1 MTRYEHTQIGHVIIW
16 SLLAIILIASGGLIG
31 SPSHREPPV
40 VVSIILLV
48 CLVLFY
54 RLRITIEDETLR
66 ASFGPGI
73 IRKRVRLAEIV
84 GCEPI
89 RIRWWYGWGIH
100 LTPYG
105 WLYNVSG
112 FDAVA
117 ITLRDGRKFALGTD
131 DPHGLVDA
139 IRRYQHA
146 FRAAELVLSDRWT
159 TRSRKS
165 EAFISPIRGTNVT
178 RRKFAHHLLRAR
190 RGKCRSAFVEIRFA

>member
-1 MTRYEHTQIGHVIIW
+1 M
-16 SLLAIILIASGGLIG
+16 
-31 SPSHREPPV
+31 

-73 IRKRVRLAEIV
+73 IRKKVRLAEIV
-84 GCEPI
+84 RCDPI
-89 RIRWWYGWGIH
+89 PIRWWYGWGIH

-117 ITLRDGRKFALGTD
+117 ITLRNGRKFALGTD
-131 DPHGLVDA
+131 DLGGLTAA
-139 IRRYQHA
+139 IQLSRGAQ
-146 FRAAELVLSDRWT
+146 AASL
-159 TRSRKS
+159 
-165 EAFISPIRGTNVT
+165 
-178 RRKFAHHLLRAR
+178 
-190 RGKCRSAFVEIRFA
+190 

>member
-16 SLLAIILIASGGLIG
+16 SLVAIILIASGFAGL
-31 SPSHREPPV
+31 SHREIPL

-54 RLRITIEDETLR
+54 KLRITIEDETLC

-100 LTPYG
+100 LTPFG

-112 FDAVA
+112 LDAVA
-117 ITLRDGRKFALGTD
+117 ITLRAGRKFALGTD
-131 DPHGLVDA
+131 DPHGLTAAIRDA
-139 IRRYQHA
+139 IR
-146 FRAAELVLSDRWT
+146 V
-159 TRSRKS
+159 
-165 EAFISPIRGTNVT
+165 N
-178 RRKFAHHLLRAR
+178 
-190 RGKCRSAFVEIRFA
+190 

>member
-31 SPSHREPPV
+31 SSAHRGPPV

-54 RLRITIEDETLR
+54 KLRITIEDETLC

-84 GCEPI
+84 ACEPI

-131 DPHGLVDA
+131 DPHGGW
-139 IRRYQHA
+139 I
-146 FRAAELVLSDRWT
+146 
-159 TRSRKS
+159 RSRLQLAHASRVLARVLAIANFSRCARKPPFEKS
-165 EAFISPIRGTNVT
+165 VS
-178 RRKFAHHLLRAR
+178 AR
-190 RGKCRSAFVEIRFA
+190 PETARQGVR

>member
-1 MTRYEHTQIGHVIIW
+1 MLAD
-16 SLLAIILIASGGLIG
+16 LLDL
-31 SPSHREPPV
+31 SHREIPL

-54 RLRITIEDETLR
+54 KLRITIEDETLC

-100 LTPYG
+100 LTPFG

-131 DPHGLVDA
+131 DPHGA
-139 IRRYQHA
+139 HRRIRGQSGNA
-146 FRAAELVLSDRWT
+146 SRANFLAVRVPRSVFQRVAEPLQSSTCSWRNQ
-159 TRSRKS
+159 RSAMEVCASLTSWPPWKV
-165 EAFISPIRGTNVT
+165 PIR
-178 RRKFAHHLLRAR
+178 
-190 RGKCRSAFVEIRFA
+190 IR

>member
-1 MTRYEHTQIGHVIIW
+1 VTRYEHTQIGHVIIW
-16 SLLAIILIASGGLIG
+16 SVLAIILIANGGLIG
-31 SPSHREPPV
+31 HHGSPL

-54 RLRITIEDETLR
+54 KLRITIEDETLR
-66 ASFGPGI
+66 ASFGLGI
-73 IRKRVRLAEIV
+73 IRKKVRLAEIV

-105 WLYNVSG
+105 CLYNVSG

-131 DPHGLVDA
+131 DLHGLTAGIRDA
-139 IRRYQHA
+139 IR
-146 FRAAELVLSDRWT
+146 V
-159 TRSRKS
+159 
-165 EAFISPIRGTNVT
+165 N
-178 RRKFAHHLLRAR
+178 
-190 RGKCRSAFVEIRFA
+190 